1 MDENVR
7 VVHGGAITP
16 DSLYTQRP
24 LEWFV
29 GRCAKMAFQSAQS
42 QVEHMWVLVT
52 DIDGDSLVGTLDS
65 EPVSVTHVGHGD
77 RVVLSRVQ
85 IEAVYLSFDEW
96 CAEVEELRA
105 KGDYFNRWL
114 GPPVIGKGLE
124 QFYLDDWSPRQALVR
139 WRDWVPENDRVGRGG
154 AT

>member
-7 VVHGGAITP
+7 LVNRGAISP
-16 DSLYTQRP
+16 DDFYAQKP
-24 LEWFV
+24 LEHFL
-29 GRCAKMAFQSAQS
+29 GRHVKVAFQSADC

-52 DIDGDSLVGTLDS
+52 HIDGDSLVGTLDS

-114 GPPVIGKGLE
+114 GPPVIGDGLE
-124 QFYLDDWSPRQALVR
+124 QLYLDDWSPRQALVR
-139 WRDWVPENDRVGRGG
+139 WRDWIPEDDQVEQGR
-154 AT
+154 TE